1 MQSPSIK
8 ELLELLDIRKD
19 GLIVR
24 SVGGSH
30 GAAQMEIEPYDF
42 LLQAEEDFERGE
54 RSAEINSLTNAKR
67 AIVSQMDQALL
78 TFGYKS
84 FRWNIPKKLELL
96 SELGFVAP
104 RILKRVSA
112 ARNMLEH
119 EYKRPSTHEIEDAL
133 DLAWLFVSASQAKLH
148 PFGDT
153 FFISDSK
160 YLSERDDFSKFLS
173 LGLSC
178 EGESVQYDVRAMDKS
193 SRKVAVAVGRA
204 VIQSGGP
211 EFNLLVRLADAADT
225 GVKLKKVLDEFAS
238 FIFKP

>member
-1 MQSPSIK
+1 MQNPLIEK
-8 ELLELLDIRKD
+8 LLELLDITRD

-24 SVGGSH
+24 SVGGAH
-30 GAAQMEIEPYDF
+30 GAAPMEIEPYDF

-54 RSAEINSLTNAKR
+54 RSAEINCLTNAKR

-84 FRWNIPKKLELL
+84 FRWNIPKKLDVLT
-96 SELGFVAP
+96 ELGFVAP

-119 EYKRPSTHEIEDAL
+119 EYKRPTPQEIEDAL

-153 FFISDSK
+153 FYISDVK
-160 YLSERDDFSKFLS
+160 YLSEKGSFSKFLS
-173 LGLSC
+173 LGLDYD
-178 EGESVQYDVRAMDKS
+178 GESVSYDVRAMDKTS
-193 SRKVAVAVGRA
+193 DDVVIGVAEIR
-204 VIQSGGP
+204 SGEPG
-211 EFNLLVRLADAADT
+211 FSILVRLADAADT
-225 GVKLKKVLDEFAS
+225 GVKLEKVLDEFAS
-238 FIFKP
+238 FVFAS

>member
-1 MQSPSIK
+1 MQSTSIK

-19 GLIVR
+19 GLMVQ

-30 GAAQMEIEPYDF
+30 RAAQLEIEPYDF

-54 RSAEINSLTNAKR
+54 RGAEINSLTNAKR

-84 FRWNIPKKLELL
+84 FRWNVPRKLDVLA
-96 SELGFVAP
+96 ELGFVAP

-119 EYKRPSTHEIEDAL
+119 EYKRPSPQEIEDAM

-153 FFISDSK
+153 FLISDLK
-160 YLSERDDFSKFLS
+160 YVSEREDFSRFLS
-173 LGLSC
+173 FGLDC
-178 EGESVQYDVRAMDKS
+178 EGESVRYDVRAVDKAS
-193 SRKVAVAVGRA
+193 GKVAVGQA
-204 VIQSGGP
+204 VIQSGSP

-238 FIFKP
+238 FIFKL